1 MIDVHTHVLPS
12 IDDGPK
18 EISDTILMIKE
29 AKQAGFTDII
39 TTSHYI
45 ENAYDVNKKYRKK
58 IIAAIRPL
66 LKEEKIDIKLYNGA
80 EAYITN
86 NLLDFIKNDYVPT
99 LAESRYVLFE
109 LPLSGPKVIYV
120 DSVIEDLIT
129 AKYVPVIAHPERY
142 GIVKENPNVAVEWV
156 KKGALLQSNYGS
168 ITEKYGKEAKQI
180 LIKLLEANAVH
191 FLGTDAHRPESIYT
205 QMDELISEYEKIIS
219 KEKLEEL
226 TTINPQK
233 IINKEKISIEEP
245 EEIKIKKYWF
255 NFRKKNN

>member
-18 EISDTILMIKE
+18 EILDTVSMIKE

-45 ENAYDVNKKYRKK
+45 ENAYDVSKKSRQK
-58 IIAAIRPL
+58 IINAIKSL
-66 LKEEKIDIKLYNGA
+66 LKEEKINIKLYNGA

-109 LPLSGPKVIYV
+109 LPLSGPQVIYI

-129 AKYVPVIAHPERY
+129 AKYVPIIAHPERY
-142 GIVKENPNVAVEWV
+142 EIVKKDPNIATSWV
-156 KKGALLQSNYGS
+156 RKGALLQANYGS
-168 ITEKYGKEAKQI
+168 IIEKYGKDAKQA
-180 LIKLLEANAVH
+180 LIKLLEANAIH

-205 QMDELISEYEKIIS
+205 QMDKILSEYKNIIDE
-219 KEKLEEL
+219 EKLNEL
-226 TTINPQK
+226 TTQNPKK
-233 IINKEKISIEEP
+233 ILGNEKIVIEEP
-245 EEIKIKKYWF
+245 EEIKIKKHWF
-255 NFRKKNN
+255 RR